1 MLAFQGDG
9 IRGRPCLPRRS
20 SDGPW
25 PITPWRTHREPLSQL
40 PALTAR
46 APPLAG
52 ALGAE
57 IPGLDL
63 SQDASPELIA
73 ALREALLDHLV
84 IFLPGQDLTPEQLV
98 RFGRRFGTLAT
109 AHIMPS
115 LPGVPEVMPLDS
127 STGLRTDIWHSDV
140 TYYEAPPMG
149 TLLYAREIPEVGGDT
164 MFANMYLAY
173 ERLSPPIQRMLD
185 PLTAVHS
192 FTERFVRRI
201 NHRDQVI
208 PPEDKPGPKGARPP
222 LMRHPVVREH
232 PETGRKALFVNATW
246 TVGIA
251 ELTVQESDML
261 LEFLCTHAV
270 QPEHTCRYR
279 WSRGTIA
286 FWANRC
292 TQHYA
297 INDYDPSAR
306 RVMLRMTLDGD
317 RPRGRASFDEL
328 AADPRA

>member
-1 MLAFQGDG
+1 VNRPATYRRILPE
-9 IRGRPCLPRRS
+9 IR
-20 SDGPW
+20 
-25 PITPWRTHREPLSQL
+25 
-40 PALTAR
+40 
-46 APPLAG
+46 PLAG

-57 IPGLDL
+57 ILGLVL

-109 AHIMPS
+109 QHIMPS
-115 LPGVPEVMPLDS
+115 LPGFPEVMPLDS
-127 STGLRTDIWHSDV
+127 RTGLRTDIWHSDV

-149 TLLYAREIPEVGGDT
+149 TLLYAQDIPEVGGDT

-173 ERLSPPIQRMLD
+173 ERLSSPIQRMLD
-185 PLTAVHS
+185 PLTAVHG

-222 LMRHPVVREH
+222 FMRHPVVRMH
-232 PETGRKALFVNATW
+232 PETERKALFVNATW
-246 TVGIA
+246 TIGIA
-251 ELTVQESDML
+251 ELSVPESDML
-261 LEFLCTHAV
+261 LEFLCAHAV

-286 FWANRC
+286 FWDNRC

-297 INDYDPSAR
+297 INDYHPSAR
-306 RVMLRMTLDGD
+306 RVMLRMTIDGD
-317 RPRGRASFDEL
+317 RPHGASL
-328 AADPRA
+328 GVTAPGPASRSP